1 MLINYATSKIIDNS
15 EMRFLWNEDYSF
27 GEVNLKLYTSPIASL
42 KVKLYEDSNNAAK
55 RFLDHGFDVNK
66 PTKIFVHG
74 FMSNGRKYCTQFIK
88 AYASSTWDV
97 NLICLDW
104 SKYADIDCPL
114 YIRAAENA
122 VKVGVE
128 VGQKFVSKLL
138 IKTLKQNPRLIH
150 VIGHSLGAHLSGHIG
165 RNSGVKIGR
174 ITGLD
179 PARPYFD
186 KPKMRLSKNDAD
198 FVDVIHTNS
207 GELKQGCLSIPRKIG
222 HVDFYPNGGQFM
234 PPCKGIDKIMPSCKG
249 IDKILN
255 PLFYLKNK
263 WLCIKD
269 TLVKGACSHERANLY
284 YAYSIEHRNDP
295 NYYLIKECAD
305 YPRDCTNKGQLPMG
319 ERLQREM

>member
-74 FMSNGRKYCTQFIK
+74 FTSNGRKYCTQFIE

-104 SKYADIDCPL
+104 AEYADTNCPL

-138 IKTLKQNPRLIH
+138 IKTLKQNPGLIH

-186 KPKMRLSKNDAD
+186 KPKINRKRLSKNDAD

-207 GELKQGCLSIPRKIG
+207 GELKRGCLSIPWKIG

-234 PPCKGIDKIMPSCKG
+234 PSCKG
-249 IDKILN
+249 IDKIPN
-255 PLFYLKNK
+255 PLFHLANKANK

-269 TLVKGACSHERANLY
+269 TLVKGACSHQRANLY
-284 YAYSIEHRNDP
+284 YVDSILHRNDP
-295 NYYLIKECAD
+295 NYYFLIKECAH
-305 YPRDCTNKGQLPMG
+305 YPRHCTYKGQLPMG

>member
-1 MLINYATSKIIDNS
+1 MKFCQVFLLFLLINYSA
-15 EMRFLWNEDYSF
+15 SF
-27 GEVNLKLYTSPIASL
+27 FCGSDDTFNEVNFMLYTSPNYGL
-42 KVKLYEDSNNAAK
+42 KVDLNENSNNVAR
-55 RFLDHGFDVNK
+55 RFLAHGFDVNK

-74 FMSNGRKYCTQFIK
+74 FTSNGRKYCTQFIK

-104 SKYADIDCPL
+104 AEYADTNCPL

-186 KPKMRLSKNDAD
+186 KPKMRRKRLSKNDAD

-207 GELKQGCLSIPRKIG
+207 GELKRGCLSIPWKIG
-222 HVDFYPNGGQFM
+222 HVDFYPNGGHF
-234 PPCKGIDKIMPSCKG
+234 MPSCKG

-284 YAYSIEHRNDP
+284 YAYSILHRNDP
-295 NYYLIKECAD
+295 NYYFLIKECAH
-305 YPRDCTNKGQLPMG
+305 YPQNCTKKGQLPMG

>member
-1 MLINYATSKIIDNS
+1 MKFCQVFLLFLLINYSA
-15 EMRFLWNEDYSF
+15 SF
-27 GEVNLKLYTSPIASL
+27 FCGSDDTFNEVNFMLYTSPNYGL
-42 KVKLYEDSNNAAK
+42 KVNLNENSNNVAR
-55 RFLDHGFDVNK
+55 RFLAHGFDVNK

-74 FMSNGRKYCTQFIK
+74 FTSNGRKYCTQFIE

-186 KPKMRLSKNDAD
+186 KPKMRRKRLSKNDAD

-207 GELKQGCLSIPRKIG
+207 GELKRGCLSIPQNIG

-234 PPCKGIDKIMPSCKG
+234 PSCKG
-249 IDKILN
+249 IDKIPNPVFYAN
-255 PLFYLKNK
+255 PLKK
-263 WLCIKD
+263 WICIKD
-269 TLVKGACSHERANLY
+269 IFVKGACSHEQANLY
-284 YAYSIEHRNDP
+284 YVYSIRNDP
-295 NYYLIKECAD
+295 NYYLIKECAH

>member
-1 MLINYATSKIIDNS
+1 MKFCQVFLLFLLINYSA
-15 EMRFLWNEDYSF
+15 SF
-27 GEVNLKLYTSPIASL
+27 FCPLGGSDDTFNEVNLMLYTSPNYGL
-42 KVKLYEDSNNAAK
+42 EVNLYENSNNVAR

-74 FMSNGRKYCTQFIK
+74 FTSNGRKYCTQFIE

-104 SKYADIDCPL
+104 SEYADTNCPL

-128 VGQKFVSKLL
+128 VGQKFISKLL

-186 KPKMRLSKNDAD
+186 KPKMRRKRLSKNDAD

-207 GELKQGCLSIPRKIG
+207 GELKRGCLSIPRKIG
-222 HVDFYPNGGQFM
+222 HVDFYPNGGHF
-234 PPCKGIDKIMPSCKG
+234 MPSCKG
-249 IDKILN
+249 IDKIPN
-255 PLFYLKNK
+255 PLFYFANK

-269 TLVKGACSHERANLY
+269 IFVKGACSHERANLY
-284 YAYSIEHRNDP
+284 YVDSIRHRNDP
-295 NYYLIKECAD
+295 NYYFLIKECAH
-305 YPRDCTNKGQLPMG
+305 YPRHCIKKGQLPMG

>member
-1 MLINYATSKIIDNS
+1 MKFCQVFLLFLLINYSA
-15 EMRFLWNEDYSF
+15 SF
-27 GEVNLKLYTSPIASL
+27 FCGSDDTFNEVNFMLYTSPNYGL
-42 KVKLYEDSNNAAK
+42 KVNLNENSNNVAR
-55 RFLDHGFDVNK
+55 RFLAHGFDVNK

-74 FMSNGRKYCTQFIK
+74 FTSNGRKYCTQFIE

-104 SKYADIDCPL
+104 AEYADTNCPL

-138 IKTLKQNPRLIH
+138 IKTLKQNPGLIH

-186 KPKMRLSKNDAD
+186 KPKMRRMSKNDAD

-234 PPCKGIDKIMPSCKG
+234 PSCKG
-249 IDKILN
+249 KDKIPN
-255 PLFYLKNK
+255 PVFYKANK
-263 WLCIKD
+263 WICIKNI
-269 TLVKGACSHERANLY
+269 LVKGACSHERANLY
-284 YAYSIEHRNDP
+284 YADSIRYP
-295 NYYLIKECAD
+295 NYYFLTASSALALAVLVSAVVPTFLLLLYIENIT
-305 YPRDCTNKGQLPMG
+305 R
-319 ERLQREM
+319 